1 MQGIRYEGIF
11 QLDSIANL
19 LQSSPQSS
27 GRRDQTKSQRAQ
39 DYLKEYERDRNSIFV
54 GNLPQDFTE
63 PKVCGIFE
71 HYGTILKII
80 IHQKPSQRN
89 RKYIPH
95 IVRLPMTNC
104 KSQLVSCSRI
114 VSLSMMIQ
122 WLLTTPLPQRY
133 APIDPW
139 CFISKI
145 DCL

>member
-1 MQGIRYEGIF
+1 MQGVRYEGIF

-63 PKVCGIFE
+63 PKVRGIFE

-89 RKYIPH
+89 RKYIPT
-95 IVRLPMTNC
+95 L
-104 KSQLVSCSRI
+104 
-114 VSLSMMIQ
+114 
-122 WLLTTPLPQRY
+122 
-133 APIDPW
+133 
-139 CFISKI
+139 FG
-145 DCL
+145 CL

>member
-1 MQGIRYEGIF
+1 MQGVRYEGIF

-27 GRRDQTKSQRAQ
+27 GHQDQTKSQRAQ

-63 PKVCGIFE
+63 PKVRGIFE

-89 RKYIPH
+89 RKYILH
-95 IVRLPMTNC
+95 IGRL
-104 KSQLVSCSRI
+104 S
-114 VSLSMMIQ
+114 
-122 WLLTTPLPQRY
+122 Y
-133 APIDPW
+133 D
-139 CFISKI
+139 
-145 DCL
+145 